1 MRLDMST
8 LTELQGPPAGEA
20 HNPQGAMPNADAPE
34 GACMFCNDD
43 MGLRSTG
50 EDPIGFIDHLSESDE
65 CRREYQLWK
74 QVITDEWHG
83 D

>member
-1 MRLDMST
+1 MST
-8 LTELQGPPAGEA
+8 LTELQGPPAEEA
-20 HNPQGAMPNADAPE
+20 HHPAGGTHSVGDPA
-34 GACMFCNDD
+34 GACMFCNDE

-50 EDPIGFIDHLSESDE
+50 EDALGFIDHLEASEE

>member
-1 MRLDMST
+1 MSA
-8 LTELQGPPAGEA
+8 LTGLQAPQAEEATDPDWAKPGRAGDPSE
-20 HNPQGAMPNADAPE
+20 
-34 GACMFCNDD
+34 ACMFCSDEL
-43 MGLRSTG
+43 GLRSTG
-50 EDPIGFIDHLSESDE
+50 EDAIGFINHLQESDD